1 MIGDMI
7 ILLLLLA
14 TTAALMTA
22 GLWTTITHD
31 GLGVRPGPRSH
42 APDTFGSSYDS

>member
-1 MIGDMI
+1 MI

-14 TTAALMTA
+14 MVAAMSAA
-22 GLWTTITHD
+22 GLWSTITHD

-42 APDTFGSSYDS
+42 ARDAFGASYDS